1 MKMHYTLEYEQ
12 EYEFVVLAI
21 NSHSKAYKLCWNLNK
36 TLLLNFEMTDEH
48 SISDEL
54 LFTRYKTK
62 TESGAQINLLA
73 NRTKNGYLIPS
84 QKSVNY
90 FLVIKDKCW
99 RDTKESFLR
108 KLRATNDILLVFEL
122 DLEKTKNSDRFIIHD
137 KKN

>member
-62 TESGAQINLLA
+62 TESGAQIDLLA
-73 NRTKNGYLIPS
+73 NRTKKGYLIPS

-90 FLVIKDKCW
+90 FLVIKDEYWC
-99 RDTKESFLR
+99 DTKESFLS
-108 KLRATNDILLVFEL
+108 KLRAINDILLVFEL
-122 DLEKTKNSDRFIIHD
+122 DLEKTKKSERFIIHD

>member
-1 MKMHYTLEYEQ
+1 MKTHYTLECDQ

-21 NSHSKAYKLCWNLNK
+21 NSHSKAYKLCWNLNN

-62 TESGAQINLLA
+62 TESGAQIDLLA
-73 NRTKNGYLIPS
+73 NRTKKGYLIPS

-90 FLVIKDKCW
+90 FLVIKDECW
-99 RDTKESFLR
+99 CDTKEPFLS
-108 KLRATNDILLVFEL
+108 KLIAINDILLVFEL

>member
-1 MKMHYTLEYEQ
+1 MKMHYTLECDQ

-21 NSHSKAYKLCWNLNK
+21 NSHSKAYKLCWNLNN

-62 TESGAQINLLA
+62 TENGAQINLLA
-73 NRTKNGYLIPS
+73 NRTKKGYLIPS

-90 FLVIKDKCW
+90 FLVIKDEYWC
-99 RDTKESFLR
+99 DTKESFLS
-108 KLRATNDILLVFEL
+108 KLRAINDILLVFEL

>member
-1 MKMHYTLEYEQ
+1 MKMHYTLECDQ

-21 NSHSKAYKLCWNLNK
+21 NSHSKAYKLCWHLNN

-62 TESGAQINLLA
+62 TESGAQIDLLA
-73 NRTKNGYLIPS
+73 NRTKKGYLIPS

-90 FLVIKDKCW
+90 FLVIKDECW
-99 RDTKESFLR
+99 CDTKESFLS
-108 KLRATNDILLVFEL
+108 KLRA
-122 DLEKTKNSDRFIIHD
+122 II
-137 KKN
+137 KKSIEDS